1 MILYD
6 EIYFEIN
13 LKGSKNDIKRFAD
26 FLTSG
31 ELDDFFEISSDYI
44 NFDESPSEEDNG
56 AALVFTNDDIGV
68 EINKLDVEDFL
79 DVFCK
84 AARSLDVSGT
94 IYDID
99 DSEFAFTSP
108 AGDSYYYDSSAP
120 VEFNDELDDQARKE
134 DIDDEDEE

>member
-13 LKGSKNDIKRFAD
+13 LKGSKSDIKRFAN

-31 ELDDFFEISSDYI
+31 ELDDFFEINGDYI
-44 NFDESPSEEDNG
+44 NFDDNVVGEEES
-56 AALVFTNDDIGV
+56 AAIVFTNDDIGV
-68 EINKLDVEDFL
+68 EIDKLDVDDFL

-84 AARSLDVSGT
+84 AARALDVCGS
-94 IYDID
+94 IYDVE

-108 AGDSYYYDSSAP
+108 KGDAYYYDSSAP
-120 VEFNDELDDQARKE
+120 VEFNDELDDEARKE
-134 DIDDEDEE
+134 ELEDEDEE